1 LLYAFV
7 KAILFLITEIIKWI
21 EVKSFGICMFD
32 DWIRFIQGFIIISP
46 LGSYSNVYLTIIA
59 VPTFEYK
66 YENAWYI
73 LQDSQNNIK

>member
-1 LLYAFV
+1 
-7 KAILFLITEIIKWI
+7 
-21 EVKSFGICMFD
+21 MFD